1 MSFQEIRVQKCR
13 DSTKQSSSMKKK
25 KMVLVGLILVS
36 QIILITMRINTVMMN
51 FKVRM
56 TIRQARLIE
65 VNKTKVA
72 INTLNLAKTIL

>member
-1 MSFQEIRVQKCR
+1 
-13 DSTKQSSSMKKK
+13 MKKK